1 MNNDEFDVIYVA
13 AFIMGLITVA
23 LDLFIWRP

>member
-1 MNNDEFDVIYVA
+1 MNNDEINGAYVA

-23 LDLFIWRP
+23 LDLFFWRT